1 MKVTLFAVCGL
12 LAVFAS
18 LANGAKLSSTYTESI
33 NNEVFTASSDSNL
46 GKEPGQMVLDIYDVY
61 SPCIKVEAVIKYE
74 DTDEKNPRVF
84 AINGRQVDELE
95 MTAMSMDNQVE
106 CGKQPDS
113 NESRPHK
120 IDAHVIILFFVIIAA
135 VVV

>member
-1 MKVTLFAVCGL
+1 M
-12 LAVFAS
+12 
-18 LANGAKLSSTYTESI
+18 
-33 NNEVFTASSDSNL
+33 
-46 GKEPGQMVLDIYDVY
+46 Y

>member
-46 GKEPGQMVLDIYDVY
+46 GKEPGQMVLDIYDV
-61 SPCIKVEAVIKYE
+61 CIH
-74 DTDEKNPRVF
+74 RV
-84 AINGRQVDELE
+84 
-95 MTAMSMDNQVE
+95 
-106 CGKQPDS
+106 
-113 NESRPHK
+113 
-120 IDAHVIILFFVIIAA
+120 
-135 VVV
+135 